1 MKRFLS
7 ILLEN
12 ESGSLSRVV
21 GLFSQRGYNIESL
34 NVAPTE
40 DPSISKMTVQT
51 IGNEKVI
58 AQIEKQLKKNINVLN
73 VFEIKKKKHL
83 QKEIILIKIN
93 INNTEKE
100 EILEIIKIFQG
111 KIILKKNI
119 CNIIQ
124 LSETHEN
131 INKFLKLIEKKTNIL
146 ELTRSGIISITK
158 LK

>member
-12 ESGSLSRVV
+12 ESGSLSRVI

-51 IGNEKVI
+51 IGNKKII

-73 VFEIKKKKHL
+73 VYEIKKKHI

-93 INNTEKE
+93 IEKE
-100 EILEIIKIFQG
+100 EKKILEIIEKFQG
-111 KIILKKNI
+111 KIILKKNLY
-119 CNIIQ
+119 NIIQ
-124 LSETHEN
+124 LSETNEN
-131 INKFLKLIEKKTNIL
+131 IDKFLNLIKKKTNIL

-158 LK
+158 LE

>member
-58 AQIEKQLKKNINVLN
+58 AQIEKQLQKNINVLN
-73 VFEIKKKKHL
+73 VFEIKKNKHL

-93 INNTEKE
+93 IINKEKK
-100 EILEIIKIFQG
+100 EILEIIKTFQG
-111 KIILKKNI
+111 KIVLKKNI

-131 INKFLKLIEKKTNIL
+131 INKFLKLIEEKTSIL
-146 ELTRSGIISITK
+146 ELTRSGIISVTK